1 MAAPIRHHAVPRCQA
16 LSGVR
21 ARRRTHTRAHARA
34 ILAAAASA
42 SHKTPT
48 AQQSIQE
55 ASTLEHLA
63 AASNLLVLPDEI
75 NSQQSHLKQHIHQ
88 IKRQAAATRSLVK
101 AVKLSRASAQDGQEY
116 CSKLARFARA
126 AALPST
132 ATEDD
137 AADAARCATALHAIA
152 SLVAYGNHNLS
163 DHVLEY
169 ASQLAVRVDAHVK
182 SLPLSL
188 ATQTRWA
195 CECLGVDATPEA
207 ITFVASQAPFHVSV
221 GELQDALDV
230 QLLADAIPF
239 AKEMLVTRS
248 GTKVLERRSTCWMAD
263 EDVGGL
269 AYSGKIMLPKPFV
282 REVAELRDA
291 LHATY
296 GFYSDCCLINLYADG
311 SCACRWHFDPE
322 HGEALDVPRAKWDA
336 RQAVV
341 SVGASRRFVFRP
353 RRMSGDPSP
362 QMKDED
368 VHQFV
373 VREGDVVWMYDDC
386 QDAWEHAVLKDDDGC
401 VEAGPRISIVFKSAL
416 IQPGGGK
423 GHPLNKAG
431 SRRERARRRDA
442 GKQVPKGKNK
452 RRTRA

>member
-1 MAAPIRHHAVPRCQA
+1 MPSRVAKRYQA
-16 LSGVR
+16 FVHVGG
-21 ARRRTHTRAHARA
+21 HTRALMHVQS
-34 ILAAAASA
+34 LQQQ
-42 SHKTPT
+42 HKTPT
-48 AQQSIQE
+48 AQQAIQE

-88 IKRQAAATRSLVK
+88 IKRQAAATRALVK
-101 AVKLSRASAQDGQEY
+101 AVKLSRTSAQDGQEY

-239 AKEMLVTRS
+239 AKEMLQPTLWSVWLWTAAWMATRRRWWWWWWQMLLPTLWLVWLWTAAWMATRWWWLWWQMLLRQSSRSTLMWSSLTWSPSAQVDLPDDSS
-248 GTKVLERRSTCWMAD
+248 GTSE
-263 EDVGGL
+263 
-269 AYSGKIMLPKPFV
+269 
-282 REVAELRDA
+282 
-291 LHATY
+291 
-296 GFYSDCCLINLYADG
+296 
-311 SCACRWHFDPE
+311 
-322 HGEALDVPRAKWDA
+322 
-336 RQAVV
+336 
-341 SVGASRRFVFRP
+341 
-353 RRMSGDPSP
+353 
-362 QMKDED
+362 
-368 VHQFV
+368 
-373 VREGDVVWMYDDC
+373 
-386 QDAWEHAVLKDDDGC
+386 
-401 VEAGPRISIVFKSAL
+401 
-416 IQPGGGK
+416 
-423 GHPLNKAG
+423 
-431 SRRERARRRDA
+431 
-442 GKQVPKGKNK
+442 
-452 RRTRA
+452 